1 MSNRDIGN
9 LYRGIIEGHS
19 HSKPPQLSNMY
30 KSVLIKE
37 ADDLMATNSG
47 DEACGNRE
55 TTIKY
60 RDPDTKEWRC
70 ARASDKW
77 IEDILKP
84 ALGIA
89 DSASYLSRIL
99 DHGKATG
106 VFDDSM
112 NIGHPSVM
120 AFYDWLN
127 GSVSRGT
134 LAQVINQLPS
144 VIIQN
149 AIIDMFEDTS
159 VGTFN
164 YYAVLNDTI
173 NKNVPGA
180 QANFQEDPK
189 LTIIRPAGDEG
200 ATRGAAGPGEAL
212 LAFMYNGSKPTVGDL
227 VFHEV
232 DRNGNHTDKV
242 RYVVE
247 LKKNKGR
254 IGKGIN
260 KQAVGPK
267 GLDGLFHGLGAPG
280 HGMSKRVGRE
290 HQILKRGVAGTLRG
304 ITYDDSGAGDEGLD
318 PNAVFALGVDFVKAW
333 KGKTMYDFL
342 NHYCGI
348 THGAV
353 DDLDKAFFTQGIYAD
368 CVAWFENN
376 AGMMAKGVGENSTYN
391 QIIQWIGGI
400 HIKDYFKQVADFD
413 SIAVFLQDG
422 TIASF
427 PKTEILTQNAQG
439 ISELLTSKGCFFGKR
454 TDEGGYDIQI
464 RGARAEDSEG

>member
-9 LYRGIIEGHS
+9 LYRGMLEGRS
-19 HSKPPQLSNMY
+19 SSKPPQLSDMY

-37 ADDLMATNSG
+37 ASDLVSTNNG
-47 DEACGNRE
+47 DQACGNSE

-60 RDPDTKEWRC
+60 KDPDTKEWRC

-84 ALGIA
+84 NLGIA
-89 DSASYLSRIL
+89 DSASYLDRIL
-99 DHGKATG
+99 KYGTTTG

-112 NIGHPSVM
+112 SINHPSVI
-120 AFYDWLN
+120 AFYEWLN

-144 VIIQN
+144 VTIQN
-149 AIIDMFEDTS
+149 AIIDKFQDVS
-159 VGTFN
+159 VTTFN
-164 YYAVLNDTI
+164 YYDVLNDTI

-180 QANFQEDPK
+180 QANFQEDTK
-189 LTIIRPAGDEG
+189 LTVIRPAGDTG

-232 DRNGNHTDKV
+232 DRKGKHTSKV

-247 LKKNKGR
+247 LKKNQGR

-260 KQAVGPK
+260 KNAVGDK
-267 GLDGLFHGLGAPG
+267 GLDGLFHGFGAPG
-280 HGMSKRVGRE
+280 HGMDKRVGRG
-290 HQILKRGVAGTLRG
+290 HQLVKRGVAGTLKG
-304 ITYDDSGAGDEGLD
+304 ITYDDSGDGDEGMD
-318 PNAVFALGVDFVKAW
+318 PDVVGTLGKDFGDKW
-333 KGKTMYDFL
+333 KNKSMYDFL

-348 THGAV
+348 TYSEV
-353 DDLDKAFFTQGIYAD
+353 DKSDETLFSQGDYAD
-368 CVAWFENN
+368 CVTWFSKNIR
-376 AGMMAKGVGENSTYN
+376 MAKGVGENSTYN
-391 QIIQWIGGI
+391 QIVQWIGGI
-400 HIKDYFKQVADFD
+400 HMKDYFKQVADFD
-413 SIAVFLQDG
+413 SIAVFLQNG

-427 PKTEILTQNAQG
+427 PRATILSLNTQG
-439 ISELLTSKGCFFGKR
+439 ISELLTSKGCYFGKR

-464 RGARAEDSEG
+464 RGATAKDTAK

>member
-1 MSNRDIGN
+1 MSDHDLRS
-9 LYRGIIEGHS
+9 LYENIRRGDEYHA
-19 HSKPPQLSNMY
+19 PQLSNMY
-30 KSVLIKE
+30 NSVLIKE
-37 ADDLMATNSG
+37 SDSITATNSG
-47 DEACGNRE
+47 DAACGNKE

-89 DSASYLSRIL
+89 DSASYLDKIL
-99 DHGKATG
+99 KHGRVTG
-106 VFDDSM
+106 VFDSSM
-112 NIGHPSVM
+112 NIGHPTVLD
-120 AFYDWLN
+120 FYDWLN
-127 GSVSRGT
+127 DSVSRGT

-144 VIIQN
+144 VTIQN
-149 AIIDMFEDTS
+149 AIIDKFEDTNVS
-159 VGTFN
+159 TFN
-164 YYAVLNDTI
+164 FYDVLNDTI
-173 NKNVPGA
+173 NREVPGA
-180 QANFQEDPK
+180 EANFKENPR
-189 LTIIRPAGDEG
+189 LTIVRPASDEG

-232 DRNGNHTDKV
+232 GRNGKHTDKI

-260 KQAVGPK
+260 KSAVK
-267 GLDGLFHGLGAPG
+267 NLDNLFYGLGKSG
-280 HGMSKRVGRE
+280 HTMDPRKGRE
-290 HQILKRGVAGTLRG
+290 NQIKKRGIAGTLKG
-304 ITYDDSGAGDEGLD
+304 LTYDDSKATDVSGLD
-318 PNAVFALGVDFVKAW
+318 PEATYTLGEEFVKAW
-333 KGKTMYDFL
+333 KNKTMYDFL
-342 NHYCGI
+342 SYYCGI
-348 THGAV
+348 RGQV
-353 DDLDKAFFTQGIYAD
+353 DNLDKSYFTQGVYAN
-368 CVAWFENN
+368 CVEWFKIN
-376 AGMMAKGVGENSTYN
+376 AGRMARGVGENSAYN
-391 QIIQWIGGI
+391 QIIQWVGGI

-427 PKTEILTQNAQG
+427 PKSDILTRTSEG
-439 ISELLTSKGCFFGKR
+439 ISELLSSKGCYFGKR

-464 RGARAEDSEG
+464 RGARPEDSAE